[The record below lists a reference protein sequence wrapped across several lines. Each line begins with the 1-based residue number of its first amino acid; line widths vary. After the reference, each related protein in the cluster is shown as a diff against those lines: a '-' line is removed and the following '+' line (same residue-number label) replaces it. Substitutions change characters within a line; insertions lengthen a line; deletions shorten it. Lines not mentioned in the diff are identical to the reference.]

1 MATLVD
7 IPDQWW
13 SGFIAVALF
22 AVLIFCARQMLP
34 LWLARAPLRAGDY
47 QTALRRLGILKRLRL
62 RSPNLLHMTGTV
74 LMFAGQDREA
84 EEVLRHCLSQRL
96 TPPQR
101 GLYLVNL
108 GYVLLGQK
116 RYDEARQAYE
126 EAIRCR
132 PKGAVAYSS
141 LAEVYLQQGIQPER
155 ALQLLDQGIR
165 LKEASEQQARID
177 PHIFGYLFANR
188 AWALFLLD
196 RADEADAALEQA
208 QRYTTVASRP
218 GAAGVHCHIAQALA
232 AGNRESEAMEHFRQ
246 ACQIEPQGRYAALAG
261 AALLRS

>member
-1 MATLVD
+1 MIRADYLLY
-7 IPDQWW
+7 
-13 SGFIAVALF
+13 AL
-22 AVLIFCARQMLP
+22 AAYALLAYVRPSLP
-34 LWLARAPLRAGDY
+34 MWLARAPLREADY
-47 QTALRRLGILKRLRL
+47 EKALRRLSLLKALYI

-74 LMFAGQDREA
+74 LMFAGRDREA
-84 EEVLRHCLSQRL
+84 EDVLRQCLTQRL
-96 TPPQR
+96 TTPQR

-141 LAEVYLQQGIQPER
+141 LAEVYLQQGIEPER

-165 LKEASEQQARID
+165 LKEASGQQAHVD
-177 PHIFGYLFANR
+177 LHIFGYLFANQ
-188 AWALFLLD
+188 AWALFLLG
-196 RADEADAALEQA
+196 RTDEADAALKQA
-208 QRYTTVASRP
+208 QRYTTVRSKP
-218 GAAGVHCHIAQALA
+218 GAAGVHCHIAQALV
-232 AGNRESEAMEHFRQ
+232 AGGRKPEAMEHFRQ
-246 ACQIEPQGRYAALAG
+246 ARQIEPQGRYAALAG